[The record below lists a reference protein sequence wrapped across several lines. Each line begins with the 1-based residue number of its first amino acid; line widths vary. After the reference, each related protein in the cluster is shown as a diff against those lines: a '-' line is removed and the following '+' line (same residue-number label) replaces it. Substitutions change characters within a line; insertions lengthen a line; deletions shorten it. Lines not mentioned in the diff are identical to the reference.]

1 MHNYLLTEG
10 LSHNVLYFELSSF
23 FGDFFF
29 PILSQTDDLRRHD
42 GW

>member
-29 PILSQTDDLRRHD
+29 LFFHKQMT
-42 GW
+42 